1 MHHEVHSPLYSE
13 WGKQKFNI
21 VGNILLAQRDLK
33 WENPPVIPS
42 GRDSVCSKSSH
53 SENQPLFDAPSL
65 PQRLSFLSPSFT
77 QSTLRHFHP
86 NTTTHPAP

>member
-1 MHHEVHSPLYSE
+1 MHHEVHSHLYSE
-13 WGKQKFNI
+13 GGKQKFNI
-21 VGNILLAQRDLK
+21 VGNGLLAQRDLK
-33 WENPPVIPS
+33 WGNPPVIPS

-65 PQRLSFLSPSFT
+65 PQRLSFLSPSIT

-86 NTTTHPAP
+86 NSTTHPAP